1 MNWKLSSV
9 IPVFAC
15 LLAASLVAFAQS
27 NSLSGQTAN
36 ARQSTQ
42 TVYTTPPKT
51 AVAKLKSG
59 GSKVYEIRGKVTFTL
74 TSANT
79 DDTLTGILVYT
90 LPDEARRKIA
100 EISGKPLNSIP
111 ASAQQKDVVGSFQ
124 DGAAC
129 PVVSVEIGATEMD
142 VAGVK
147 LSFNRIVTDVIETPE
162 EVPQHIC
169 AWTRQINV
177 KRQRRGII
185 ASLNRLITG
194 EQ

>member
-59 GSKVYEIRGKVTFTL
+59 ESKVYEVRGKVTFTL

-79 DDTLTGILVYT
+79 DDTMTGILVYT

-100 EISGKPLNSIP
+100 GISGKPLNSIP
-111 ASAQQKDVVGSFQ
+111 ASAQQKDVVGRFQ

-129 PVVSVEIGATEMD
+129 PVVSVEIGATEID

>member
-1 MNWKLSSV
+1 MLT
-9 IPVFAC
+9 
-15 LLAASLVAFAQS
+15 

-42 TVYTTPPKT
+42 IVYTTPPKT
-51 AVAKLKSG
+51 VVARLKSG
-59 GSKVYEIRGKVTFTL
+59 ESKVYEVRGKVTFTL
-74 TSANT
+74 TSANI
-79 DDTLTGILVYT
+79 DDTVTGILVYT
-90 LPDEARRKIA
+90 IPDEARRRIA
-100 EISGKPLNSIP
+100 EISGKPLSSIP
-111 ASAQQKDVVGSFQ
+111 ASAQQKDVVGGFR

-129 PVVSVEIGATEMD
+129 PVVSIEIGATEID

-185 ASLNRLITG
+185 ASLNRLIIG
-194 EQ
+194 AQ